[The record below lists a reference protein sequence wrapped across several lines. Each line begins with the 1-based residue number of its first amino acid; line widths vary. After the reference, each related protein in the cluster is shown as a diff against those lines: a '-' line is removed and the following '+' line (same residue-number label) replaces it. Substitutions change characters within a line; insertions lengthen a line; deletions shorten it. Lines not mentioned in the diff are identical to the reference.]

1 MTITPLVLTALLSF
15 ALGWSGRGALSK
27 IIDRLAVK
35 LLVSHFGQEVVLE
48 TLADGMAKLAA
59 QKGGAA

>member
-1 MTITPLVLTALLSF
+1 MTPTVLAAAISF
-15 ALGWSGRGALSK
+15 ALGWATRRALSK

-59 QKGGAA
+59 TKGRGA